1 MQPGPHQHAFAP
13 APNPRARRRVPLSRR
28 LDFSTKMAVVLEPC
42 RLAALSFRPMQHHR
56 GVAAARS
63 RDGDTQPTAGAVVI
77 DGLGPRSARLPALAV
92 TAVLALA
99 GCSATVTDGRPVGGE
114 PAHRATDL
122 SSLLLS
128 PEEADAAMH
137 TSGMTIDTT
146 MSTMVDDSGNVEP
159 AACLPVASIA
169 QDGVYA
175 GSGWDAVRVQSL
187 HEPGEDFEHL
197 LHQAVVEFPAPR
209 DAAAFYAESIDT
221 WAACTDTYTYTPT
234 GVIWSVGESAQDGAV
249 LTVATSQQDATWLC
263 SRALSA
269 AVAVVVDVLTCSG
282 DDRSAM
288 TAGTVAQQIAARAT
302 NQ

>member
-1 MQPGPHQHAFAP
+1 
-13 APNPRARRRVPLSRR
+13 
-28 LDFSTKMAVVLEPC
+28 
-42 RLAALSFRPMQHHR
+42 MQHHR
-56 GVAAARS
+56 GVDAARN
-63 RDGDTQPTAGAVVI
+63 RAGDTQPPASGVVI
-77 DGLGPRSARLPALAV
+77 GGIGPRSTRLPALAV
-92 TAVLALA
+92 TAVVALT
-99 GCSATVTDGRPVGGE
+99 GCSATVTGGRPVGGE
-114 PAHRATDL
+114 PAGRATDL

-137 TSGMTIDTT
+137 TSGMTVDTT
-146 MSTMVDDSGNVEP
+146 MSTMIDDSGNVEP

-169 QDGVYA
+169 QDQVYA

-187 HEPGEDFEHL
+187 HEPGEDFDHL

-209 DAAAFYAESIDT
+209 EAAAFYAKSIGT
-221 WAACTDTYTYTPT
+221 WAACTGTYNYTPT
-234 GVIWSVGESAQDGAV
+234 GVIWNVGESTQDGAV
-249 LTVATSQQDATWLC
+249 LTVSTSQQDATWLC

-269 AVAVVVDVLTCSG
+269 AAAVVVDVLTCSG